1 MWPPTEDDFKKIAN
15 TILNNKKLYNGKKE
29 IKALVY
35 CDSPE
40 LIIMEPVHFA
50 NTEYKEMSFRDLKED
65 VNLVVVIGKED

>member
-50 NTEYKEMSFRDLKED
+50 NTEYK
-65 VNLVVVIGKED
+65 